1 MDHGMYCFGCCWALM
16 ALLFVGGV
24 MNLYWI
30 AGLAIYVAAEK
41 FLPNARWVVPLTG
54 GGLIAVG
61 LYLVLESA
69 LAS

>member
-1 MDHGMYCFGCCWALM
+1 M

-30 AGLAIYVAAEK
+30 AGLTLYVLLEK
-41 FLPNARWVVPLTG
+41 GLPQGKYIARIAG

-61 LYLVLESA
+61 LYLVILA
-69 LAS
+69 LLTR